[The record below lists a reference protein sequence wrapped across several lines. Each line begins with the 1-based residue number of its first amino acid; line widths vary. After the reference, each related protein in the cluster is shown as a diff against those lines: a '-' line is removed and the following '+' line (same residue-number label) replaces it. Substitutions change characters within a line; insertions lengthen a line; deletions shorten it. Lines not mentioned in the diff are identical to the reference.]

1 MIDLESHLERIIT
14 AEIEGSVTQSLGIT
28 MIAHGFSV
36 PVGSLAEIE
45 IPHGG
50 NVLAEVIGFKN
61 ESTILFPL
69 GRPEGIRP
77 GCRVRLARTLHWL
90 RVGDDLLGRVVN
102 AQGHVIDG
110 KAQPFLKHRVLYD
123 QPAPHPCERPRIQ
136 DPLPTGVKA
145 IDGLLTCGRGQRL
158 GIFAAAGVGKSVL
171 MGMMARYTAADVI
184 VIGLIGERGR
194 EVNDF
199 IERDLGPEGLKK
211 SVVVVATSSEP
222 AILRVQAAYAAS
234 AIAEY
239 FRDQGKDVLL
249 LMDSLTRFALAQREI
264 GLAAGE
270 PPTTRGYPPSVFALL
285 PRLVERA
292 GRTPRGSITAFY
304 TVLVEGNDPDEP
316 VADAA
321 RGLLDGHIWLS
332 RSLANRGHY
341 PAIDILESLSRLMP
355 DVVEPRHYQA
365 ALQIRDLMGV
375 YREHEDLITI
385 GAYRRG
391 SHPKVDLSIQLR
403 DTINAFLRQNVDQR
417 VEFNETKDSVIKLG
431 EQIQEALRAAT
442 TQPSAKDSTGRHTA
456 LNGPPVRS

>member
-1 MIDLESHLERIIT
+1 
-14 AEIEGSVTQSLGIT
+14 
-28 MIAHGFSV
+28 
-36 PVGSLAEIE
+36 
-45 IPHGG
+45 
-50 NVLAEVIGFKN
+50 
-61 ESTILFPL
+61 
-69 GRPEGIRP
+69 
-77 GCRVRLARTLHWL
+77 
-90 RVGDDLLGRVVN
+90 
-102 AQGHVIDG
+102 
-110 KAQPFLKHRVLYD
+110 
-123 QPAPHPCERPRIQ
+123 
-136 DPLPTGVKA
+136 
-145 IDGLLTCGRGQRL
+145 
-158 GIFAAAGVGKSVL
+158 
-171 MGMMARYTAADVI
+171 MMARYTAADVI

-270 PPTTRGYPPSVFALL
+270 PPTTRGYPPSTFALL

-292 GRTPRGSITAFY
+292 GRTPQGSITAFY

-316 VADAA
+316 VADAV

-355 DVVEPRHYQA
+355 DIVDPRHYHS
-365 ALQIRDLMGV
+365 ALQIRDIMGV

-391 SHPKVDLSIQLR
+391 SHPKVDVSIQIR
-403 DTINAFLRQNVDQR
+403 EAINGFLRQNVEQR
-417 VEFNETKDSVIKLG
+417 AEFNESKDSVIKLG
-431 EQIQEALRAAT
+431 EQINEALRVAASSQQT
-442 TQPSAKDSTGRHTA
+442 GKDSTGRQVMAGTS
-456 LNGPPVRS
+456 VTRS